1 VCKKCAFNRT
11 VTVTVT
17 VTVTGAVGDR
27 RPVSIW
33 RTKEP
38 ANS

>member
-11 VTVTVT
+11 VTG
-17 VTVTGAVGDR
+17 TVTGTVAVGDR